1 MDAIEAAVGFIEISG
16 NALDFLCRLVDPNG
30 KDERIMKEQD
40 D

>member
-1 MDAIEAAVGFIEISG
+1 MDAIEATVGFIEITG
-16 NALDFLCRLVDPNG
+16 DAMDFLCRLVD